1 MEPKRNYCCK
11 NQTMTKYFIFML
23 LFPLSVFS
31 QDRIKLQGKTKS
43 NSEEIY
49 FAHITFQNKEGQI
62 FTTISNENAQYEI
75 DLVSG
80 EYQVKGTYIGY
91 KDFVT
96 TITVTTVT
104 NLDIIF
110 EQTDTELNEVLVRG
124 TAQKVT
130 DISVMKTIR
139 NNIVVSDGLSIEFI
153 KKTPDRNLGDALK
166 RVSGVTIQNDKFV
179 LVRGLADRYN
189 SAMLNQ
195 TPLPSTEP
203 DRRAFSFDII
213 PTSLID
219 NIMVSKSFSANQP
232 GDWSGGLVQV
242 TTKEVSDNFFDVSFG
257 TGFGTVSTF
266 QDFKLVKTTPFPSTF
281 PSTYKYRIS
290 GNGDKRLFTKQVG
303 NPTENSFQSLQNSN
317 SGLSFGYVKG
327 KWSALFSSTARNSYT
342 LNKIERKDYQSST
355 ELAYDYNDRLYTQ
368 RLSTNGLLN
377 LTYLGK
383 NKYSWKTLANFQ
395 KESSYLTREGQNFDN
410 VQDVLSNASNHINN
424 VVINSQVDGNIETF
438 DFNLGYNFIFREQP
452 DYRINPITKSLG
464 VNEPFATAWRDTY
477 RFWSVMDENSFNGNI
492 RKDLGKFEVGGGYLK
507 KIRGFNA
514 RVFRY
519 QTTDLLDEIT
529 NNTDRYTAD
538 FDLGNLYTMYENEIG
553 KWKINTGVRG
563 EYNLFDVETADFSG
577 QKVKVDRTYLD
588 ILPSLN
594 LSYNL
599 DKTKYRFSLSK
610 TLARPEFRE
619 VANFAYY
626 DFVRN
631 AQILGNSN
639 LKKTDIYNVDL
650 KYELYPSNTEN
661 ISLSFF
667 GKNFINPIEQVVAD
681 GSVPSNLLLT
691 YTNPES
697 ALVYGVE
704 MEVRKRINGWFDFY
718 TNASVMNSEVDVN
731 GVKRQLQGQSNYVV
745 NSGVN
750 INKKNNTLNLTYNRI
765 GERIS
770 AVGFQGYPDIFENS
784 RNVLD
789 ITFLHKL
796 PKGELKLAISDIF
809 AQPSINYQKIANRN
823 LINTNNETIISLSL
837 NLNL

>member
-1 MEPKRNYCCK
+1 
-11 NQTMTKYFIFML
+11 ML

-49 FAHITFQNKEGQI
+49 FAHITFQDKEGQV

-91 KDFVT
+91 KDYVT

-110 EQTDTELNEVLVRG
+110 VQTDTELNEVLVRG

-130 DISVMKTIR
+130 DISVMKSIR

-189 SAMLNQ
+189 SALLNQ

-242 TTKEVSDNFFDVSFG
+242 STKEVSDNFFDVSFG
-257 TGFGTVSTF
+257 TGSGSVSTLR
-266 QDFKLVKTTPFPSTF
+266 DFRMVKSIPFPSRF

-290 GNGDKRLFTKQVG
+290 GNGDKRLFTKQIG
-303 NPTENSFQSLQNSN
+303 NPSENSFQSIPNLNG
-317 SGLSFGYVKG
+317 GLSFGHVKG
-327 KWSALFSSTARNSYT
+327 KLSSLFSSTVRNSYT
-342 LNKIERKDYQSST
+342 LNTIERKDYQSST

-368 RLSTNGLLN
+368 RFSTNGLLN

-424 VVINSQVDGNIETF
+424 VVINSQIDGSIETF

-477 RFWSVMDENSFNGNI
+477 RFWSVMDENSFNGNV

-577 QKVKVDRTYLD
+577 QKVNVDRTYLD

-599 DKTKYRFSLSK
+599 DKTKYRFSMSK

-650 KYELYPSNTEN
+650 KYELYPSKTEN

-691 YTNPES
+691 YANPES

-784 RNVLD
+784 RDVLD

-809 AQPSINYQKIANRN
+809 AQPSINYQRISNRN

>member
-1 MEPKRNYCCK
+1 
-11 NQTMTKYFIFML
+11 ML

-31 QDRIKLQGKTKS
+31 QDKVKLQGKTKS

-49 FAHITFQNKEGQI
+49 FAHITFQDKEGQV

-110 EQTDTELNEVLVRG
+110 EPTDTELNEVLVRG

-130 DISVMKTIR
+130 DISVMKSLR

-189 SAMLNQ
+189 SALLNQ

-242 TTKEVSDNFFDVSFG
+242 STKEVSDNFLDVSFG
-257 TGFGTVSTF
+257 TGIGSVSTF
-266 QDFKLVKTTPFPSTF
+266 RGFKLVESIPFPSTF

-290 GNGDKRLFTKQVG
+290 GNGDKRLFTKQIG
-303 NPTENSFQSLQNSN
+303 NPTENEFQSIPNLNG
-317 SGLSFGYVKG
+317 GLSFGYVKN
-327 KWSALFSSTARNSYT
+327 KFNSLFSSTIRNTNT
-342 LNKIERKDYQSST
+342 LNSVERKDYQSST

-477 RFWSVMDENSFNGNI
+477 RFWSVMDENSFNANV

-529 NNTDRYTAD
+529 NNTDRYTAN

-577 QKVKVDRTYLD
+577 QKVNVDRTYLD

-599 DKTKYRFSLSK
+599 EKTKYRFSLSK

-631 AQILGNSN
+631 AQILGNSS

-691 YTNPES
+691 YSNPES

-809 AQPSINYQKIANRN
+809 AQPSINYQKMANRN